1 MKEKTS
7 NNSKILEKRVGARV
21 KKTAPQVSIVIP
33 AYNVAD
39 FIAETLDSALAQT
52 FQDFEI
58 VLVNDGSPD
67 SVKLENA
74 LQPYFDKIIY
84 IKQENGGTAATR
96 NTAICEARGELLA
109 FLDGDDVWYPTY
121 LAAQINA
128 LSIKNCD
135 LIYADAL
142 LFGDLQFNSETF
154 MTKAP
159 SVGAVTTESLLGAK
173 CNVLTSGTVVRR
185 EKVLQAGLF
194 DENLPHIGV
203 EDFELWFRLAKNGA
217 RLDYQREVLLKYR
230 VRSNSLSGT
239 NVDRAERSIYA
250 LNYINGKYKLG
261 ETEKAVWEKRI
272 ALYRAQLELEK
283 AKLCLIQKDFRQAQ
297 AHVAVANKFYRKQK
311 LTLIEWL
318 LRFSPKLTLHL
329 FKKMRPDEFSFISP
343 YESPNENSPD
353 TPVKGKNRA
362 FNK

>member
-1 MKEKTS
+1 MKVES
-7 NNSKILEKRVGARV
+7 GNNSKILEKRVGAAV

-33 AYNVAD
+33 AYNVAE

-74 LQPYFDKIIY
+74 LQPYFDRIIY
-84 IKQENGGTAATR
+84 VKQKNGGTATTR
-96 NTAICEARGELLA
+96 NTAIFEARGEFLA

-121 LAAQINA
+121 LAAQIDA
-128 LSIKNCD
+128 LSTKDCD

-142 LFGDLQFNSETF
+142 LFGDLQFDSETF

-159 SVGAVTTESLLGAK
+159 SVGAVTTESLIGAK

-185 EKVLQAGLF
+185 EAVLQAGLF
-194 DENLPHIGV
+194 DGNLPHVGV

-230 VRSNSLSGT
+230 VRSSSLSGT
-239 NVDRAERSIYA
+239 NIDRAERSINA
-250 LNYINGKYKLG
+250 LNCINGKYKLG
-261 ETEKAVWEKRI
+261 ETEKAVWEKRM
-272 ALYRAQLELEK
+272 ALYKAQLELEK
-283 AKLCLIQKDFRQAQ
+283 AKLCLIRKDFRQAQ
-297 AHVAVANKFYRKQK
+297 AHIAVANKFYRKQK

-318 LRFSPKLTLHL
+318 LRFSPKLTLRL
-329 FKKMRPDEFSFISP
+329 FRKLRPAEFSFISP
-343 YESPNENSPD
+343 DESPNENSPD
-353 TPVKGKNRA
+353 ASVKGENRA